1 MRDKTEAAQKPRMTG
16 RDRAG
21 HAGLFVFSPVS
32 IWASAGHS
40 CIRRLPGHTSESLFD
55 TTA

>member
-40 CIRRLPGHTSESLFD
+40 CIRRLPGHTSESLF
-55 TTA
+55 